1 MHIHVEELAM
11 DRIQFLRLTES
22 IELRRQSCCRRTI
35 PSSEIEQRRV
45 STIAAMIESASHIA
59 CDMRTNSLANP
70 RKVFVRGD
78 SRRKLLQQKLGTGLA
93 GSECREPT

>member
-59 CDMRTNSLANP
+59 CDMRTNSTCEPSESIPSGAI
-70 RKVFVRGD
+70 
-78 SRRKLLQQKLGTGLA
+78 A
-93 GSECREPT
+93 GGN